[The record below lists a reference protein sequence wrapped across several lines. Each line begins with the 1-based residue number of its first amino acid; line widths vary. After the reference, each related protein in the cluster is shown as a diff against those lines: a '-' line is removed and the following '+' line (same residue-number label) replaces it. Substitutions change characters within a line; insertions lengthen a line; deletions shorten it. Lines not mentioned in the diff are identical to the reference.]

1 MYVCNEIGKMCVLVE
16 KMCVL
21 VEIADL
27 CQGLDIADIHGLC
40 K

>member
-1 MYVCNEIGKMCVLVE
+1 MYVCNEIGKI
-16 KMCVL
+16 CVL
-21 VEIADL
+21 VEITDL